1 MARVRQFVP
10 WVIAAF
16 LVYAV
21 ITSPDKSADTVRNLW
36 DILAQGVRNIGQFF
50 GNLMGS

>member
-1 MARVRQFVP
+1 MAKVRQFVP

-16 LVYAV
+16 FVYAV

-36 DILAQGVRNIGQFF
+36 DIVKQGFENIGQFF
-50 GNLMGS
+50 GNLLGG